1 MCLARAGKA
10 TELMT
15 HHELEALYG
24 PAASYSE
31 HKRGARV
38 AYSDSETGVRCC
50 GTILWVCAPGQVVAG
65 GRRHPIRYIVLR
77 DDREG
82 FPDIVEQNEVI
93 A

>member
-1 MCLARAGKA
+1 
-10 TELMT
+10 MT
-15 HHELEALYG
+15 HHELEELYG
-24 PAASYSE
+24 QAF
-31 HKRGARV
+31 
-38 AYSDSETGVRCC
+38 AYSDHKINERLAYTESETGMRCT